1 MTSVD
6 LNGQSKAQPP
16 PVPPDPPNKLTE
28 NTNLATNGNKYVPI
42 TTDNGRNP
50 DNSNTTGNPNNTEN
64 STSFENIE
72 SDAEQEKEE
81 TQSEEENNNED
92 VIEHSNGEDTMG
104 KTKIQD
110 NSGETRPTPTDNKKS
125 IERPVSKP
133 TFAATVGIKLA
144 EAAKNIIPVDIKHGT
159 HLGKPAV
166 FFSAQDYFVN
176 LAEQCKLTIVEKF
189 VKTTPSME
197 EIRKAFAT
205 RYHLKEPVKVA
216 YFNNRHVY
224 LDFANEVDYN
234 HILFKNYIHI
244 GDSPMKVLK
253 WSPDF
258 KPEEETPIAHVWI
271 LIHQLPWHL
280 FRWDVVSRM
289 LSYVGTVVAPDMA
302 TMDGTEDGVWLKI
315 EYEEAPE
322 YCLYYKLQGHQ
333 EHACRN
339 KARDEKSKAEILENK
354 QKQEVKINEDGFTTV
369 TRKGRGHH
377 QKNETRNQHNIHT
390 NQEGNNNTSDKQK
403 AASKK

>member
-42 TTDNGRNP
+42 TTDNRRNP

-92 VIEHSNGEDTMG
+92 VIEHTNGEDTMG
-104 KTKIQD
+104 KTKIQGEAQSNPRNPKDSFPKISTNFDKPKANNNNNNKDPDQMEPNPKD

-133 TFAATVGIKLA
+133 TFAAAVGIKLA

-159 HLGKPAV
+159 HLGKSAV
-166 FFSAQDYFVN
+166 FFSAHDYFVN
-176 LAEQCKLTIVEKF
+176 LAEQCKLTIVGKF

-216 YFNNRHVY
+216 YFNNRHVC

-258 KPEEETPIAHVWI
+258 KPEEETPIAPVWI
-271 LIHQLPWHL
+271 LIHQLP
-280 FRWDVVSRM
+280 
-289 LSYVGTVVAPDMA
+289 
-302 TMDGTEDGVWLKI
+302 
-315 EYEEAPE
+315 
-322 YCLYYKLQGHQ
+322 
-333 EHACRN
+333 
-339 KARDEKSKAEILENK
+339 
-354 QKQEVKINEDGFTTV
+354 
-369 TRKGRGHH
+369 
-377 QKNETRNQHNIHT
+377 
-390 NQEGNNNTSDKQK
+390 
-403 AASKK
+403 